1 MYVKKIK
8 RKCGVRGCKN
18 TETYAISKSREMG
31 NSIIACKDCLMD
43 ALATIGEQNKPIE
56 EAKPVPAS
64 LIEASKHYDAE
75 LIKDAT
81 ETLAEELK
89 ERATEDKPKATRQ
102 RKK

>member
-31 NSIIACKDCLMD
+31 NSIIACKECMLE
-43 ALATIGEQNKPIE
+43 ALAEIE
-56 EAKPVPAS
+56 VKYAPVVEETSTEAV
-64 LIEASKHYDAE
+64 
-75 LIKDAT
+75 T
-81 ETLAEELK
+81 ETEAPAVDEVVDEVVD
-89 ERATEDKPKATRQ
+89 EAPKK

>member
-31 NSIIACKDCLMD
+31 NSIIACKECLME
-43 ALATIGEQNKPIE
+43 ALAVIEEQNKPVVEDFPEAPAIE
-56 EAKPVPAS
+56 EVTEKVE
-64 LIEASKHYDAE
+64 EAP
-75 LIKDAT
+75 
-81 ETLAEELK
+81 EE
-89 ERATEDKPKATRQ
+89 KPKTTRQ

>member
-31 NSIIACKDCLMD
+31 NSIIACKECLME
-43 ALATIGEQNKPIE
+43 ALAIIEERNKPIE
-56 EAKPVPAS
+56 EPITFKEAPAVD
-64 LIEASKHYDAE
+64 EVVDEVVTAVDE
-75 LIKDAT
+75 VVD
-81 ETLAEELK
+81 E
-89 ERATEDKPKATRQ
+89 KPKTTRQ